1 MNLLSN
7 TDSLISSADVAYV
20 AKLAHLSF
28 DEQQAQDMAGKLG
41 SILEYMQQLNE
52 IDTTGVELTTHVL
65 PINNVF
71 REDVPGVQLSND
83 QALANAPERED
94 NFFRVPR
101 IL

>member
-1 MNLLSN
+1 MSN

-20 AKLAHLSF
+20 AKLSHLSF

>member
-1 MNLLSN
+1 MSN

>member
-1 MNLLSN
+1 MSN

-28 DEQQAQDMAGKLG
+28 DEQQAQDKAGKLG

>member
-28 DEQQAQDMAGKLG
+28 DEQQAQDMVGKLS

>member
-1 MNLLSN
+1 MSN

-28 DEQQAQDMAGKLG
+28 DEQQAQDMVGKLS

>member
-1 MNLLSN
+1 
-7 TDSLISSADVAYV
+7 
-20 AKLAHLSF
+20 
-28 DEQQAQDMAGKLG
+28 MAGKLG

>member
-28 DEQQAQDMAGKLG
+28 DEQQAQDMVGKLG

>member
-1 MNLLSN
+1 MSN

-20 AKLAHLSF
+20 AKLAHLCF

>member
-1 MNLLSN
+1 MSN

-28 DEQQAQDMAGKLG
+28 DEQQAQDMVGKLG

-71 REDVPGVQLSND
+71 REDIPGVQLSND

-94 NFFRVPR
+94 NFFREPR

>member
-1 MNLLSN
+1 MSN

-28 DEQQAQDMAGKLG
+28 DEQQAQDMVGKLG

-71 REDVPGVQLSND
+71 REDIPGVQLSND

>member
-1 MNLLSN
+1 MSN

-28 DEQQAQDMAGKLG
+28 DEQQAQDMVGKLG